1 MEILPQTEQEYW
13 NITLDNRNRRY
24 VEYPKWVYSILEELM
39 LGKDGYEWL
48 VDVAMMNSKV
58 TAQNCL
64 ETYELTV
71 MDPESILN
79 V

>member
-1 MEILPQTEQEYW
+1 
-13 NITLDNRNRRY
+13 
-24 VEYPKWVYSILEELM
+24 M

-58 TAQNCL
+58 TAQTCL